1 MQTETLIA
9 GVEHATQQVS
19 MSITLFFTGLLILM
33 IVCLALEEKIHA
45 KKSLIVGIFATIAL
59 LAGGFMHILFFGHV
73 TLSGGTNRNAR
84 VHPRS
89 GLGGHCHHI
98 RLPRVSGVEKC
109 H

>member
-9 GVEHATQQVS
+9 GVEHASQQVS

-45 KKSLIVGIFATIAL
+45 KKSLIVGSFAAIAL

-73 TLSGGTNRNAR
+73 KLSGGTNRNAR

-89 GLGGHCHHI
+89 GLGGS
-98 RLPRVSGVEKC
+98 LPSY
-109 H
+109 